1 MTTITNP
8 DPRRH
13 DDYDHAVD
21 GHSAESHLPDA
32 GFVNDQGLWE
42 RF

>member
-8 DPRRH
+8 DPNRH

-21 GHSAESHLPDA
+21 GHCADSISRE
-32 GFVNDQGLWE
+32 V
-42 RF
+42 